1 MRCIILGFGRVG
13 RPTAQRMQDA
23 GHDVT
28 VIENDDGKFEAIRKR
43 GLTLVEGDGSNEA
56 VLERADLATADAVA
70 ALTDDLDTNLAACSA
85 ASEAGCRTVLRISQE
100 ISDADYERYSGQVD
114 EVIYPERLGAI
125 AAKNA
130 LLGGNI
136 RAIADIAQHLQLV
149 EFTITDSAP
158 MKGYSL
164 SELEL
169 PANTKLMAHGK
180 GDAPLT
186 TPDLDETLDAG
197 DHLVVLAD
205 FDTLADV
212 RSIVVGESGPAKAL
226 GGA

>member
-43 GLTLVEGDGSNEA
+43 GLTLVEGDGSDEA

-114 EVIYPERLGAI
+114 EVIYPERVGAA
-125 AAKNA
+125 AAKTA
-130 LLGGNI
+130 LLGGDFNVI
-136 RAIADIAQHLQLV
+136 SSLTEELSIASV
-149 EFTITDSAP
+149 SVPEGAP
-158 MKGYSL
+158 
-164 SELEL
+164 
-169 PANTKLMAHGK
+169 
-180 GDAPLT
+180 
-186 TPDLDETLDAG
+186 
-197 DHLVVLAD
+197 
-205 FDTLADV
+205 
-212 RSIVVGESGPAKAL
+212 VVGERVVNVDLPGETRIYAHGREGEDMSVPLPQTRFEPGDSVAVMVDSSMLQDVRATIRGL
-226 GGA
+226 